1 MQQMLL
7 YNILRS
13 QLSNGRD
20 VDITVMGVSMEPSLY
35 ATDVVTIR
43 RAESYE
49 IGDILV
55 FLYKNNELL
64 IHRLLRIK
72 DKRYFCK
79 GDNAFR
85 LEDVEYER
93 IFGKVVKVN
102 EKDLPPVIPQHI
114 ELSYMVNRVFRKNGY
129 RVNETKKS
137 GIYRFYR
144 KYISKEEDLNM
155 TYQKNKD
162 MDYIS
167 ADDTSLAVFDAE
179 SGDTHFFDE
188 TSVDILN
195 CLETPI
201 TLEQL
206 LDKLCEIYDASPE
219 DIRADVEE
227 FIAECISKRVI
238 IAL

>member
-1 MQQMLL
+1 MQLMHL

-13 QLSNGRD
+13 QLNSNRD
-20 VDITVMGVSMEPSLY
+20 TDITVTGVSMEPALREG
-35 ATDVVTIR
+35 DVVTIR

-49 IGDILV
+49 MGDILV
-55 FLYKNNELL
+55 FCYKNNELL

-72 DKRYFCK
+72 DQRYFCK

-85 LEDVEYER
+85 LEDILYEQ
-93 IFGKVVKVN
+93 IFGKVVKIN
-102 EKDLPPVIPQHI
+102 GEDLPSVTTQQI
-114 ELSYMVNRVFRKNGY
+114 ELSYMVNRAFRKNGY
-129 RVNETKKS
+129 QVDETKKS
-137 GIYRFYR
+137 GIYRFYQ
-144 KYISKEEDLNM
+144 KYINKEENLTV

-167 ADDTSLAVFDAE
+167 ADETSLAVFDAE

-188 TSVDILN
+188 TGVDILN
-195 CLETPI
+195 CLEMPI
-201 TLEQL
+201 TMEDL
-206 LDKLCEIYDASPE
+206 LVKLCEIYDASPE

-227 FIAECISKRVI
+227 FIAECIVKKVV

>member
-1 MQQMLL
+1 MQLMHL

-13 QLSNGRD
+13 QLNSNRD
-20 VDITVMGVSMEPSLY
+20 TDITVTGVSMEPALREG
-35 ATDVVTIR
+35 DVVTIR

-49 IGDILV
+49 MGDILV
-55 FLYKNNELL
+55 FCYKNNELL

-72 DKRYFCK
+72 DQRYFCK

-85 LEDVEYER
+85 LEDILYQQ
-93 IFGKVVKVN
+93 IFGKVVKIN
-102 EKDLPPVIPQHI
+102 GEDLPSVTTQQI
-114 ELSYMVNRVFRKNGY
+114 ELSYMVNRAFRKNGY
-129 RVNETKKS
+129 QVDETKKS
-137 GIYRFYR
+137 GIYRFYQ
-144 KYISKEEDLNM
+144 KYINKEENLTV

-167 ADDTSLAVFDAE
+167 ADETSLAVFDAE

-188 TSVDILN
+188 TGVDILN
-195 CLETPI
+195 CLEMPI
-201 TLEQL
+201 TMEDL
-206 LDKLCEIYDASPE
+206 LVKLCEIYDASPK

-227 FIAECISKRVI
+227 FIAECIVKKVV

>member
-13 QLSNGRD
+13 QLNSNRD
-20 VDITVMGVSMEPSLY
+20 ADISVTGVSMDPSLR
-35 ATDVVTIR
+35 AGDVVTIR
-43 RAESYE
+43 RTESYE

-72 DKRYFCK
+72 DQRYFCK

-85 LEDVEYER
+85 LEDVLYEQ

-102 EKDLPPVIPQHI
+102 GENLPPCTIQQI
-114 ELSYMVNRVFRKNGY
+114 ELSYMVNRAFRKNGY
-129 RVNETKKS
+129 QVDETKKS

-144 KYISKEEDLNM
+144 KYINKEEDVTM
-155 TYQKNKD
+155 IYQKNKD

-167 ADDTSLAVFDAE
+167 ADETSLAVFDEE

-188 TSVDILN
+188 TGVDILN
-195 CLETPI
+195 CLDSPS

-206 LDKLCEIYDASPE
+206 LEKLCDIYDVSPS
-219 DIRADVEE
+219 DIRSDVEE
-227 FIAECISKRVI
+227 FIAECIVKKVVI
-238 IAL
+238 AS

>member
-1 MQQMLL
+1 MQLMHL

-13 QLSNGRD
+13 QLNSNRD
-20 VDITVMGVSMEPSLY
+20 TDITVTGVSMEPALREG
-35 ATDVVTIR
+35 DVVTIR

-49 IGDILV
+49 MGDILV
-55 FLYKNNELL
+55 FCYKNNELL

-72 DKRYFCK
+72 DQRYFCK

-85 LEDVEYER
+85 LEDILYQQ
-93 IFGKVVKVN
+93 IFGKVVKIN
-102 EKDLPPVIPQHI
+102 GEDLPSVTTQQI
-114 ELSYMVNRVFRKNGY
+114 ELSYMVNRAFRKNGY
-129 RVNETKKS
+129 QVDETKKS
-137 GIYRFYR
+137 GIYRFYQ
-144 KYISKEEDLNM
+144 KYINKEENLTV

-167 ADDTSLAVFDAE
+167 ADETSLAVFDAE

-188 TSVDILN
+188 TGVDILN
-195 CLETPI
+195 CLEMPI
-201 TLEQL
+201 TMEDL
-206 LDKLCEIYDASPE
+206 LVKLCEIYDASPE

-227 FIAECISKRVI
+227 FIAECIVKKVV

>member
-13 QLSNGRD
+13 RLNGGRD
-20 VDITVMGVSMEPSLY
+20 MDIIVKGVSMEPSLY

-64 IHRLLRIK
+64 IHRLLRVK
-72 DKRYFCK
+72 DKRFFCK

-85 LEDVEYER
+85 LEDIEYEQ

-102 EKDLPPVIPQHI
+102 GKDISTVTPCHI
-114 ELSYMVNRVFRKNGY
+114 ELSYMVNRIFRQSGY
-129 RVNETKKS
+129 RIDETKKS
-137 GIYRFYR
+137 GTYRFYK
-144 KYISKEEDLNM
+144 KYISKEEDLTM

-167 ADDTSLAVFDAE
+167 ADETSLAVFDAD

-188 TSVDILN
+188 TGVDILN
-195 CLETPI
+195 CLEMPI
-201 TLEQL
+201 TMEEL

-227 FIAECISKRVI
+227 FIAECIVKKVV

>member
-1 MQQMLL
+1 MQLMHL

-13 QLSNGRD
+13 QLNGNRD
-20 VDITVMGVSMEPSLY
+20 TDITVTGVSMEPSLREG
-35 ATDVVTIR
+35 DVVTIR

-49 IGDILV
+49 MGDILV
-55 FLYKNNELL
+55 FCYKNNELL

-72 DKRYFCK
+72 DQRYFCK

-85 LEDVEYER
+85 LEDILYEQ
-93 IFGKVVKVN
+93 IFGKVVKIN
-102 EKDLPPVIPQHI
+102 GEDLPSVTTQQI
-114 ELSYMVNRVFRKNGY
+114 ELSYMVNRAFRKNAY
-129 RVNETKKS
+129 QVDETKKS
-137 GIYRFYR
+137 GIYRFYQ
-144 KYISKEEDLNM
+144 KYINKEENLTV

-167 ADDTSLAVFDAE
+167 ADETSLAVFDAE

-188 TSVDILN
+188 TGVDILN
-195 CLETPI
+195 CLEMPI
-201 TLEQL
+201 TMEDL
-206 LDKLCEIYDASPE
+206 LVKLCEIYDASPE

-227 FIAECISKRVI
+227 FIAECIVKKVV

>member
-1 MQQMLL
+1 MQLIHL

-13 QLSNGRD
+13 QLNSNRD
-20 VDITVMGVSMEPSLY
+20 TDITVTGVSMEPLLREG
-35 ATDVVTIR
+35 DVVTIR

-49 IGDILV
+49 MGDILV
-55 FLYKNNELL
+55 FCYKNNELL

-72 DKRYFCK
+72 DQRYFCK

-85 LEDVEYER
+85 LEDILYEQ
-93 IFGKVVKVN
+93 IFGKVVKIN
-102 EKDLPPVIPQHI
+102 GEDLPSVTTQQI
-114 ELSYMVNRVFRKNGY
+114 ELSYMVNRAFRKNGY
-129 RVNETKKS
+129 QVDETKKS
-137 GIYRFYR
+137 GIYRFYQ
-144 KYISKEEDLNM
+144 KYINKEENLTV

-167 ADDTSLAVFDAE
+167 ADETSLAVFDAE

-188 TSVDILN
+188 TGVDILN
-195 CLETPI
+195 CLEMPI
-201 TLEQL
+201 TMEDL
-206 LDKLCEIYDASPE
+206 LVKLCEIYDASPQ

-227 FIAECISKRVI
+227 FIAECIVKKVV